1 MPACEV
7 KTGTFDQR
15 TTFCRP
21 RISRSSLICVISA
34 ICRKRPL
41 FIFLH
46 FFLLNFYFPRVI
58 LTIRES
64 REDALKSTELSR
76 DSSRCKARHRN
87 MPGFVGFIY
96 RILSNWFCG
105 CWWFLLFFCAS
116 FFLFSLK
123 SLCMC
128 RRCYLGS
135 SLCRYYHWMFRRLC
149 FARCLWANNWFQ
161 QI

>member
-1 MPACEV
+1 MINLNNIISYGR
-7 KTGTFDQR
+7 GTLPNLIVFIPFLCFLFLAIDNSRFALVTRLR
-15 TTFCRP
+15 TV
-21 RISRSSLICVISA
+21 ISRSSLICVISA

-105 CWWFLLFFCAS
+105 CW
-116 FFLFSLK
+116 
-123 SLCMC
+123 
-128 RRCYLGS
+128 
-135 SLCRYYHWMFRRLC
+135 
-149 FARCLWANNWFQ
+149 
-161 QI
+161 